1 MSQPL
6 VGMDLTDL
14 REALGPDQPGY
25 RARQIYEALYRG
37 QATDLV
43 QISTLPAGMRQDLA
57 GRHAVGLPTVDR
69 LYESTDGTRRYLL
82 RLADG
87 RTVETVLMP
96 EGERDT
102 ICISSQVGCPV
113 DCKFCMTAL
122 LGLERSL
129 TAGEIVGQVLLVAR
143 ENQLRPDGGRLNIVM
158 MGQGEPLLNLPNVV
172 KATRILLDPEGFG
185 LSPRRITVS
194 TAGIIPKIA
203 ELGREPVRPK
213 LAISLNASTEEQR
226 QELMPIT
233 RKYHLKDL
241 MAACNAYPLRPWEK
255 LTFEYVLLKG
265 VNDTDADARRV
276 VKLLANLNAKV
287 NLIALNPGP
296 GIPYE
301 TPDPERVASFQAIVR
316 RGAALLRAQAARAR
330 YLRRLRP
337 AQEQFAS
344 RCRTARCLP
353 PRYSRDAFPPQS
365 SCSPVCRRAL
375 KERAVRAPHP
385 ACAAQRFSP
394 TAGAG
399 EHREFPAL
407 VVRARFGGRRR
418 PGLHRRRQ
426 GRARSE
432 SSPHSTAAARARSK
446 VRSLPTCGPA

>member
-25 RARQIYEALYRG
+25 RARQIYQALYHG
-37 QATDLV
+37 QAADLA
-43 QISTLPAGMRQDLA
+43 QISTLPVRLRQELA
-57 GRHAVGLPTVDR
+57 ERHALGLPTVDR
-69 LYESTDGTRRYLL
+69 LFESTDGTRRYLL

-122 LGLERSL
+122 MGLERSL
-129 TAGEIVGQVLLVAR
+129 SAGEIVGQVLLVTQ
-143 ENQLRPDGGRLNIVM
+143 ENQLRQEGGRLNIVM

-172 KATRILLDPEGFG
+172 KATRILLDPAGFA

-194 TAGIIPKIA
+194 TAGIIPQIA

-226 QELMPIT
+226 QQLMPIT

-241 MAACNAYPLRPWEK
+241 LAACQAYPLRPWEK
-255 LTFEYVLLKG
+255 LTFEYVLLDR
-265 VNDTDADARRV
+265 VNDTDSDARRV

-296 GIPYE
+296 GIPYA
-301 TPDPERVASFQAIVR
+301 TPLPERVASFQNIVR
-316 RGAALLRAQAARAR
+316 RGLPCFVRKPRGLDIYAACGQLKSNSQ
-330 YLRRLRP
+330 P
-337 AQEQFAS
+337 AIAP
-344 RCRTARCLP
+344 ALP
-353 PRYSRDAFPPQS
+353 PR
-365 SCSPVCRRAL
+365 PV
-375 KERAVRAPHP
+375 HP
-385 ACAAQRFSP
+385 
-394 TAGAG
+394 
-399 EHREFPAL
+399 
-407 VVRARFGGRRR
+407 
-418 PGLHRRRQ
+418 
-426 GRARSE
+426 
-432 SSPHSTAAARARSK
+432 
-446 VRSLPTCGPA
+446 